1 MIKLLWPA
9 SESLRYTLTGSVIF
23 FYALF
28 IGLGI
33 QLVLIPVFF
42 PHFDLGDGMVVL
54 DSSGFNQMAKSKAAE
69 LVSQGWGA
77 WQFRPGA
84 QLQSPAGIASVFY
97 ALITPKP
104 YSVLPLNALVHAA
117 SGCFVLWLLRLCFP
131 WKAALFGVVLFVV
144 NPASLE
150 WVAQIHRDGLFIL
163 GNLMSLV
170 ALILFLIGLK
180 KGEIRPIVFGFVF
193 GVLGAGITSIAR
205 EYWVQVLNVSAFL
218 TIPLMVWAYLASPR
232 TTNFR
237 VLLAFFMLFFGVV
250 FGQFQLSKHLQADYG
265 GASHYERA
273 VQRFGDTKSVEKS
286 NRPPQAA
293 SSVWDSWSVTDGLP
307 PWIDHKLFLMH
318 QRRLGAINAGGNTL
332 IDRDNLLVSAP
343 EFLWYFPRALQLG
356 LFSPF
361 PEFWSGKAST
371 PAMTTARKLMGGVT
385 IMFYVCLIG
394 LAFGLYRYR
403 NKPEVWLIFGFCLL
417 GILLYVYSYPNVGTL
432 MRYRYGFYMLLVS
445 FGAATLISIRSQW
458 PNSGCHT

>member
-1 MIKLLWPA
+1 M
-9 SESLRYTLTGSVIF
+9 RYALTGSVIF

-28 IGLGI
+28 TGLGI

-42 PHFDLGDGMVVL
+42 PHFDLGDGMFVL
-54 DSSGFNQMAKSKAAE
+54 DSSGFNQIAKSKAAE
-69 LVSQGWGA
+69 IVSQGWGA
-77 WQFRPGA
+77 WQLRPGE
-84 QLQSPAGIASVFY
+84 QPQSPAGIASVFY

-150 WVAQIHRDGLFIL
+150 WVAQMHRDGLFIL

-193 GVLGAGITSIAR
+193 GVLGAVITSIAR
-205 EYWVQVLNVSAFL
+205 DYWLQVLSVSALL
-218 TIPLMVWAYLASPR
+218 TIPLMVWAYLTSPR
-232 TTNFR
+232 TTDFR
-237 VLLAFFMLFFGVV
+237 TPLAFLVLFFGVV
-250 FGQFQLSKHLQADYG
+250 FGQFQLSKHLLADSG
-265 GASHYERA
+265 GAPDYERA
-273 VQRFGDTKSVEKS
+273 TQRFA
-286 NRPPQAA
+286 NQAA
-293 SSVWDSWSVTDGLP
+293 SSLASAPEVNYETIVRDSWSVTSGLP
-307 PWIDHKLFLMH
+307 TWIDRKLFVVH
-318 QRRLGAINAGGNTL
+318 SRRLATIRDGGNTL

-343 EFLWYFPRALQLG
+343 EFLWYFPRALQVG
-356 LFSPF
+356 FFSPF

-371 PAMTTARKLMGGVT
+371 PAMTIARKLMGGVT
-385 IMFYVCLIG
+385 MLLYVCLIG
-394 LAFGLYRYR
+394 LALGLYRYR
-403 NKPEVWLIFGFCLL
+403 NKAEIWLIFGFCLL
-417 GILLYVYSYPNVGTL
+417 GILLYVYGCPNVGSM

-445 FGAATLISIRSQW
+445 FGAATLISMRSQW